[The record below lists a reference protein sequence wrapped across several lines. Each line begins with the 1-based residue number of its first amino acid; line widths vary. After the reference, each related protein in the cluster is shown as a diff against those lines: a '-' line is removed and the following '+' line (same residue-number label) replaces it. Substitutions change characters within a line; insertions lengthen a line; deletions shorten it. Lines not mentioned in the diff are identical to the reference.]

1 MSLGRRTYSFRE
13 RFLFACCVPIL
24 GAVTVFMGYMIVT
37 IPETRRDFLFWVA
50 LLGTLGAT
58 GVCLKIATTGTAT
71 RRLEQD
77 AFDALAGRPLDEGE
91 QPRPGSRA
99 V

>member
-1 MSLGRRTYSFRE
+1 MGRRTYSSRE

-24 GAVTVFMGYMIVT
+24 GAVAVFMGYMIVT
-37 IPETRRDFLFWVA
+37 IPETRRDFLFWIA

-58 GVCLKIATTGTAT
+58 GVCLKIAATGSAT

-77 AFDALAGRPLDEGE
+77 AFEALAGRPLDDDE
-91 QPRPGSRA
+91 QPRSGSRA